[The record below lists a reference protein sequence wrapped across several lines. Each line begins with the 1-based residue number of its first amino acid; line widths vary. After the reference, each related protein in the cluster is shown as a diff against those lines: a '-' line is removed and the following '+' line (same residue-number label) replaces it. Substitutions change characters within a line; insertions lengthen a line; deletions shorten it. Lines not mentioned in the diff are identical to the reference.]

1 LGTEGGNMK
10 VKGIVI
16 IILVILAVI
25 LIAQNTEVVPIQI
38 LFWPIFM
45 SRIVLI
51 ILMLAL
57 GFGIGFI
64 LAKVT
69 GKKHVPPKE
78 N

>member
-1 LGTEGGNMK
+1 MK
-10 VKGIVI
+10 VKGII
-16 IILVILAVI
+16 IVVLIILAVI
-25 LIAQNTEVVPIQI
+25 LIAQNTEVVPVQI
-38 LFWPIFM
+38 LFWQILM

-51 ILMLAL
+51 ALMLVL

-69 GKKHVPPKE
+69 GKKRSLPKE

>member
-1 LGTEGGNMK
+1 MN
-10 VKGIVI
+10 VKRIVI

-25 LIAQNTEVVPIQI
+25 LIAQNTEVMPIQL
-38 LFWPIFM
+38 LFWQILM

-51 ILMLAL
+51 VLMLGL

-69 GKKHVPPKE
+69 GKKHTPPKQ

>member
-1 LGTEGGNMK
+1 MK

-38 LFWPIFM
+38 LFWRIFM

-69 GKKHVPPKE
+69 GKKHALPKE

>member
-1 LGTEGGNMK
+1 MK

-25 LIAQNTEVVPIQI
+25 LIAQNTEVVPIQL
-38 LFWPIFM
+38 LFWGILM

-51 ILMLAL
+51 VLMLAI

-69 GKKHVPPKE
+69 GKKHSPPKE

>member
-1 LGTEGGNMK
+1 MK
-10 VKGIVI
+10 VKGII
-16 IILVILAVI
+16 IIVLIILAVI
-25 LIAQNTEVVPIQI
+25 LIAQNTEVVPVQI
-38 LFWPIFM
+38 LFWQILM

-51 ILMLAL
+51 ALMLVL

-69 GKKHVPPKE
+69 GKRRSSPKE

>member
-1 LGTEGGNMK
+1 MK
-10 VKGIVI
+10 VKGII
-16 IILVILAVI
+16 IIVLIILAVI
-25 LIAQNTEVVPIQI
+25 LIAQNTEVVPVQI
-38 LFWPIFM
+38 LFWQILM

-51 ILMLAL
+51 ALMLVL

-69 GKKHVPPKE
+69 GRKRSPPKE